1 MKKYIPYIFLGVI
14 AAFFIYILRPAL
26 SHTLNGTFN
35 TVTVPS
41 EYESLEKLLSN
52 DNVFGRTLWVP
63 QTQRFAYYTPDHPTV
78 SANIM
83 YATDSA
89 EITKKLTNSNAESF
103 LKENSI
109 GYVIVPYDSQEE
121 IFLTDRKYDD
131 KKYRQALNDLREV
144 EYLDEIREFKKIGVF
159 KVNKTQ
165 PQFSSSNS
173 NSGVEVQR
181 INPSSYILNITNATT
196 NDVIIFTDTFD
207 SNWHAKTESSESRIQ
222 SVRSEKYNQNTFK
235 PSQTGNYKLYVKYAP
250 QQIVN
255 TSSILSLLTLVCIV
269 VILITIWIKNRKK

>member
-1 MKKYIPYIFLGVI
+1 MKKYIPYIFLVLI
-14 AAFFIYILRPAL
+14 AALFVYLLRPAFTQ
-26 SHTLNGTFN
+26 TLNGTFN
-35 TVTVPS
+35 TVTVPE
-41 EYESLEKLLSN
+41 EYKALEELLSN
-52 DNVFGRTLWVP
+52 DSNFGRTLWIP
-63 QTQRFAYYTPDHPTV
+63 QTQRYAYYTPDHPTV
-78 SANIM
+78 SANTM

-103 LKENSI
+103 LKANSI

-207 SNWHAKTESSESRIQ
+207 SNWHATTESSESRIQ

-250 QQIVN
+250 QQITN
-255 TSSILSLLTLVCIV
+255 TSSIIS
-269 VILITIWIKNRKK
+269 LITATSIVLVLIIAWLRNRQT